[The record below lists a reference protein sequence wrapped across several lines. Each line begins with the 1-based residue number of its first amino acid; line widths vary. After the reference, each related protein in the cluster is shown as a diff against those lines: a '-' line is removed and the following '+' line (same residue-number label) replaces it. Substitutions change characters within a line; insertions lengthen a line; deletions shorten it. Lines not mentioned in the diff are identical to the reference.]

1 VVQHGD
7 RLRVQTE
14 LLRTTDGSQIWGEHY
29 KRSISDV
36 FEIEEEI
43 AKEITESLKLRLT
56 SDENKQLGKRYT
68 QNKEAYELY
77 LQGKYLWNRRGSASL
92 TRAVALFEQ
101 AIEKDPA
108 YALAWAGIAECY
120 TTYGF
125 YEVVSPGESMPKA
138 REAAQRA
145 LAIDST
151 LAEPHACLGWIK
163 SLYEWDWPGGERE
176 FRKAIELNPNLAS
189 AHYWFAFA
197 LAAQHR
203 WEEGIAESKRAL
215 EIDPASPRIYTI
227 LGPCLAG
234 AGRTD
239 EALEACRKGLE
250 LDPLFP
256 NSHFA
261 IALAY
266 EANRR
271 LEESI
276 PHLEQAHR
284 NAADFPFF
292 AGVLGR
298 AYGLAGQTTKA
309 QEILNE
315 LLRES
320 ECRYVAPFDIALV
333 YCGLGAK
340 DEEFAWLEKAW
351 NDRSPWFVVCAGF
364 TPWLL
369 ISEPD
374 PRFDDLQRRMNLA
387 E

>member
-1 VVQHGD
+1 M
-7 RLRVQTE
+7 
-14 LLRTTDGSQIWGEHY
+14 
-29 KRSISDV
+29 
-36 FEIEEEI
+36 
-43 AKEITESLKLRLT
+43 
-56 SDENKQLGKRYT
+56 GKRYT
-68 QNKEAYELY
+68 RNKEAYELY

-101 AIEKDPA
+101 AIEKDPG

-125 YEVVSPGESMPKA
+125 YEVLSPRESMPKA
-138 REAAQRA
+138 REAAQKA
-145 LAIDST
+145 LLIDNT

-176 FRKAIELNPNLAS
+176 FRLAIELNPNLAS

-203 WEEGIAESKRAL
+203 WQEGIAESRRAL
-215 EIDPASPRIYTI
+215 DIDPASPRIYTI

-234 AGRTD
+234 AGRVE
-239 EALEACRKGLE
+239 EALEACRRGLE
-250 LDPLFP
+250 MDPLFP

-266 EANRR
+266 EANGM
-271 LEESI
+271 LDQSI
-276 PHLEQAHR
+276 THLEHARR

-298 AYGLAGQTTKA
+298 AYGLAGHKAKA
-309 QEILNE
+309 QEILGE
-315 LLRES
+315 LRRDS
-320 ECRYVAPFDIALV
+320 QQRYVAPFDIALV
-333 YCGLGAK
+333 YFGLGDQ

-351 NDRSPWFVVCAGF
+351 RDRSAWFVGCAGF
-364 TPWLL
+364 TPWLVV
-369 ISEPD
+369 SEPD
-374 PRFDDLQRRMNLA
+374 PRFDDLLRRMNLA
-387 E
+387 G